1 MHYAQCILSPML
13 KFSLPENFYFGTKKD
28 YVVET
33 IRTRI
38 LVGDILPGTRITEQ
52 QIKDSLKIS
61 SSPIREAFQQ
71 LEAEGLLTR
80 NPHVGTKVTEMD
92 VKDAGELY
100 SIQALLQGTAVQIST
115 QKLTEA
121 EIRRAEILNNEMK
134 RMYSKTIDMKGLRV
148 ANYKLHMI
156 LCGAGVYPWL
166 TRMISALWILFP
178 SQKYWLIAGKPKDS
192 VDYHEKIIHA
202 IRQRDEILAGSLM
215 RKHLENSG
223 RALYGTTKRSGQSKG
238 GRQTWVLRKN

>member
-1 MHYAQCILSPML
+1 ML
-13 KFSLPENFYFGTKKD
+13 KLSLPENFYFETKKD

-33 IRTRI
+33 IRTGI

-71 LEAEGLLTR
+71 LEAEGLLTKH
-80 NPHVGTKVTEMD
+80 PHVGTKVTEMNIQ
-92 VKDAGELY
+92 DATELY
-100 SIQALLQGTAVQIST
+100 SIQALLQGTAVQICAK
-115 QKLTEA
+115 KLTEDNIRHA
-121 EIRRAEILNNEMK
+121 ESLNNKMK
-134 RMYSKTIDMKGLRV
+134 RMCSKTIDMKGLRV
-148 ANYKLHMI
+148 TNYKLHMI
-156 LCGAGVYPWL
+156 LCGADVYPWL

-192 VDYHEKIIHA
+192 VNYHEKIIYA
-202 IRQRDEILAGSLM
+202 IKQKDEILAGSLM
-215 RKHLENSG
+215 REHLENTMK
-223 RALYGTTKRSGQSKG
+223 ALYGTTKRSGQSKG

>member
-1 MHYAQCILSPML
+1 ML
-13 KFSLPENFYFGTKKD
+13 TLSLPENIYFGTKKD

-33 IRTRI
+33 IRTSI

-61 SSPIREAFQQ
+61 SSPIREAFHQ

-92 VKDAGELY
+92 IEDARELY

-115 QKLTEA
+115 QKLTGEDV
-121 EIRRAEILNNEMK
+121 RRAESLNHEMK
-134 RMYSKTIDMKGLRV
+134 RMCSKTIDMKGLRV
-148 ANYKLHMI
+148 ANYKLHVI
-156 LCGAGVYPWL
+156 LCGAGIYPWL

-178 SQKYWLIAGKPKDS
+178 SQKYWLIPGKPKDS

-202 IRQRDEILAGSLM
+202 IKQGDEILAGSLM
-215 RKHLENSG
+215 RQHLENSMKV
-223 RALYGTTKRSGQSKG
+223 LYGTTRGSGQKG
-238 GRQTWVLRKN
+238 KRRQAWV